1 MIYNDDITLRKP
13 FSPAPV
19 SSLALRPWRA
29 KKRVMKLRF
38 ATLLLLL
45 TASAFAKAPTAR
57 PKSVRIVDVP
67 SQRRDYGTNIG
78 NIKVRFSDG
87 HSEVWTSLGRCMDAH
102 ASPNGLIGWTRYT
115 DRNYQQQPV
124 NDTLRV
130 RFLNGR
136 IKDFLA
142 CPNGPFIEE
151 WAFVANDSAVVIKSR
166 GRHGPAYY
174 IKYNLQTGKVMESVE
189 GFPQY
194 EQLPK
199 WAQPFADDRPNDS
212 EKDI

>member
-19 SSLALRPWRA
+19 SCLAVPPWRA

-57 PKSVRIVDVP
+57 PKSVSIVDVP
-67 SQRRDYGTNIG
+67 SQRRHYGTNIG

-87 HSEVWTSLGRCMDAH
+87 HSEVWTSRGKCMDAH

-115 DRNYQQQPV
+115 DRNDHEEPV
-124 NDTLRV
+124 NATLRV
-130 RFLNGR
+130 RFLDGR

-142 CPNGPFIEE
+142 CTNGPFIEE
-151 WAFVANDSAVVIKSR
+151 WAFVENDSAVVIKSR

-174 IKYNLQTGKVMESVE
+174 IKHSLLTGKVVESVE
-189 GFPQY
+189 VSRSY
-194 EQLPK
+194 ENLPK
-199 WAQPFADDRPNDS
+199 WAQPFADDRPHDS
-212 EKDI
+212 ATDL